1 MLFLSLFMVTVRL
14 KDVFMKT
21 ILTCSE
27 MKSLDAYT
35 IREMGVPSAVLMER
49 AALSVAE
56 KIMEYLSG
64 KPEASVLC
72 VCGSGNNGGDGVAVA
87 RLLHNA
93 GLRAVICMA
102 GNEAHFTEET
112 ARQVRIAKNY
122 GVPFADADSVDMN
135 GFQVIVDALFGV
147 GLSRTIEGKYAAL
160 IDRINRSNVYKAAVD
175 IPSGIHG
182 DTGQVMGT
190 AVKCDLTVTFAYKK
204 SGHLLYPGRTFSGH
218 TICADIGIYSHGGNS
233 YAKSFEPQD
242 AAGFLERDPAGNKAS
257 FGKILFLAG
266 SAGMC
271 GAAYLCAAGALRTG
285 AGMVM
290 IRTPE
295 ENRIPLQTLLP
306 EALLSLRADSEER
319 RRVYEWCDIASAG
332 CGLGKSEDS
341 VSELLS
347 LLQYC
352 RETEKP
358 LVLDAD
364 ALNLLAEHPDWYS
377 FLGPN
382 TVLTPHPGEM
392 SRISGFS
399 IEEIKADPVRTASE
413 FAKRTGAV
421 IVQKDACTVT
431 ASPDGEIY
439 INESGNSGMGT
450 AGSGDVLCGII
461 SGVLAVSRHLRSGK
475 SPAGPA
481 AAGVYL
487 HGMAGD
493 RAAAEL
499 GMSGMKAGDI
509 IDFLPRIS

>member
-1 MLFLSLFMVTVRL
+1 
-14 KDVFMKT
+14 MKT

-27 MKSLDAYT
+27 MKSLDAHT

-56 KIMEYLSG
+56 KIREHLADQPS
-64 KPEASVLC
+64 ASILC
-72 VCGSGNNGGDGVAVA
+72 VCGSGNNGGDGVAAA

-93 GLRAVICMA
+93 GYRAVICMA
-102 GNEAHFTEET
+102 GNEAHYTEET
-112 ARQVRIAKNY
+112 ARQVRIAQNY
-122 GVPFADADSVDMN
+122 GVPFADPGSVDLN
-135 GFQVIVDALFGV
+135 SFQVIADALFGV
-147 GLSRTIEGKYAAL
+147 GLSRSIEGKYAAL
-160 IDRINRSNVYKAAVD
+160 IDRINGSGAFKVAVD
-175 IPSGIHG
+175 IPSGING

-218 TICADIGIYSHGGNS
+218 TVCADIGIYSRGDDS
-233 YAKSFEPQD
+233 FAKSFEPQD
-242 AAGFLERDPAGNKAS
+242 AAVYLKRDPSGNKAS

-266 SAGMC
+266 SRGMC

-306 EALLSLRADSEER
+306 EALLSLKDSREEQKRA
-319 RRVYEWCDIASAG
+319 YEWCDIAAAG
-332 CGLGKSEDS
+332 CGLGRSEEAS
-341 VSELLS
+341 SELLS
-347 LLQYC
+347 LLRHC
-352 RETEKP
+352 RETKKP
-358 LVLDAD
+358 LILDAD
-364 ALNLLAEHPDWYS
+364 ALNILSEHKDWYS
-377 FLGPN
+377 CLGPN

-421 IVQKDACTVT
+421 VVSKDACTVT

-450 AGSGDVLCGII
+450 AGSGDALCGII
-461 SGVLAVSRHLRSGK
+461 SGILAVSRDLRSGD
-475 SPAGPA
+475 SLAGPA

-493 RAAAEL
+493 LAAAEL

-509 IDFLPRIS
+509 IDFLPHINLE